1 MRNRCEIDDL
11 GSSKGHLF
19 ELFVKKY
26 GKLLDIFLVYCWH
39 IFGISL
45 VRYIIR
51 ILLVYWLGINQYLPS
66 FFTNQPGIV
75 KLNMAVL
82 HYPAHSYR
90 TLLILTHTHT
100 LILIYIHLL
109 FSLKTVRKIDISICI
124 HMLRQ
129 KSSLDPWP
137 WPFFSPPD
145 CATAVRHSDSTSSG
159 VWVFSQW
166 RTKPDAT
173 SSTCGS
179 EGPKLDAVNDC
190 LSNII

>member
-1 MRNRCEIDDL
+1 MTWALQKGTFLNY
-11 GSSKGHLF
+11 SSKNMENCWIYSWCIVG
-19 ELFVKKY
+19 
-26 GKLLDIFLVYCWH
+26 IFLEYHWY
-39 IFGISL
+39 GISF
-45 VRYIIR
+45 VSYWYIGWASINTCPVSLPTSLELWNLIWLCCTTLH
-51 ILLVYWLGINQYLPS
+51 ILIGRCW
-66 FFTNQPGIV
+66 FW
-75 KLNMAVL
+75 
-82 HYPAHSYR
+82 
-90 TLLILTHTHT
+90 HTHT
-100 LILIYIHLL
+100 YTYIYIHLL